1 MTQTSPPMF
10 PPEQAFVVQFTAGAA
25 ASAGAA
31 TCRGRV
37 EHVLSGRSS
46 RFETPAELF
55 DFMETV
61 RNDVMGQAPDEPGAK
76 QPPPACDVE
85 GPRPRSGTG
94 GRVSGE
100 RRYPDGGRAGRAV
113 SA

>member
-1 MTQTSPPMF
+1 MTQTSPPIF

-37 EHVLSGRSS
+37 EHVISGRSS

-61 RNDVMGQAPDEPGAK
+61 RHDVIGRSPDEPGTTL
-76 QPPPACDVE
+76 PPPACDGE
-85 GPRPRSGTG
+85 G
-94 GRVSGE
+94 
-100 RRYPDGGRAGRAV
+100 AAAV
-113 SA
+113 